1 MGIVSDFC
9 KACQG
14 ASYLAQFIL
23 LHYSL
28 RALYCVLCSERM
40 LRCRKGLLDALF
52 EYVWRRSSL
61 YVILSC
67 LVVIEAVPLFL
78 IVISIVLL
86 DL

>member
-1 MGIVSDFC
+1 MGVVSDFC
-9 KACQG
+9 KASQD

-23 LHYSL
+23 LHYSI
-28 RALYCVLCSERM
+28 RALYCVLCGERM

-78 IVISIVLL
+78 IVILVVSFDV
-86 DL
+86 